1 MSLHFELQYSFAFP
15 KYCKLC
21 KCLSASRKGTAVSLQ
36 GEGSQEFFF
45 SFYWRDFGHFQVAC
59 VQCSTVLLSQLV
71 YVVYLRLKSQ
81 VKIMRISMDK
91 QAKVIT
97 VESIPT

>member
-1 MSLHFELQYSFAFP
+1 MPFQNIASWVSACLPVERELLS
-15 KYCKLC
+15 LC
-21 KCLSASRKGTAVSLQ
+21 KAREARN
-36 GEGSQEFFF
+36 FFF

-71 YVVYLRLKSQ
+71 YIVYLRLKSQ
-81 VKIMRISMDK
+81 VKIMRLSMDK